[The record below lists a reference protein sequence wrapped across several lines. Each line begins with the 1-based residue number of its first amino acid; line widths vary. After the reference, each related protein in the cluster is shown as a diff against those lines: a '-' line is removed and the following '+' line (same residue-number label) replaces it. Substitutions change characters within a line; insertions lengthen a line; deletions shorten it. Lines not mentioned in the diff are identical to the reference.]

1 MGNVDF
7 DAEGNVVAIEL
18 FKFSEQVE
26 AWQKQE
32 GQRESEASADLAERS
47 PSLRITVGGPGKC
60 VVENALEV
68 VDAERTRPRRW
79 IWYRSWYRHQRT

>member
-7 DAEGNVVAIEL
+7 DAEGNVVVVHL
-18 FKFSEQVE
+18 FKFSVQVE

-32 GQRESEASADLAERS
+32 GQRESEASA
-47 PSLRITVGGPGKC
+47 
-60 VVENALEV
+60 EV
-68 VDAERTRPRRW
+68 VDAERTRPRQW